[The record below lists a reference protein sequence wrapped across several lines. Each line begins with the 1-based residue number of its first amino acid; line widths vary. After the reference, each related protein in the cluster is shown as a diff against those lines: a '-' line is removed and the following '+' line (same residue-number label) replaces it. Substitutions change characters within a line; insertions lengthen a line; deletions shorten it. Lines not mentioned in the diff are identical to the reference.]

1 MQFNAVPFSLV
12 FSAVLIRRDEIF
24 LLSEKYYEFL
34 PDLIRPSIVTSV
46 LGPVSGKTEICVPF
60 VRTGPN
66 KLLLASNL
74 SCHKQFRFLC

>member
-1 MQFNAVPFSLV
+1 MQFNAVPFCLV

-46 LGPVSGKTEICVPF
+46 LGPVSGKTDKF
-60 VRTGPN
+60 VFR
-66 KLLLASNL
+66 LLGLAL
-74 SCHKQFRFLC
+74 TSCSWLQI